1 MLKFDSVTY
10 QIKDEV
16 ILSDLNFT
24 IYPGEIVAILGVSG
38 AGKSSVFHLL
48 TGEKRISSGDILLD
62 NFSLK
67 KLSASSLQKYRR
79 QIGIIFQDFRLLPN
93 KTVYENVAY
102 ALEVTGQE
110 EKIAIKVPELLE
122 LVGLSDKAKNFPKEL
137 SGGEKQRT
145 AIARALVHDPKILI
159 ADEATGNLDPKNS
172 RLVGQLL
179 KKINQEKDV
188 TVIFSTHDPIVVK
201 ELTPRV
207 IRLEAGKVLFDKTE
221 CSVLEAFTG
230 VM

>member
-1 MLKFDSVTY
+1 MLQFDSVTY
-10 QIKDEV
+10 RIKDDL
-16 ILSDLNFT
+16 ILDDLSFT
-24 IYPGEIVAILGVSG
+24 VYPGEMVAILGVSG

-48 TGEKRISSGDILLD
+48 TGEKRITSGDILLD

-67 KLSASSLQKYRR
+67 QLSTASLQKYRR
-79 QIGIIFQDFRLLPN
+79 QIGIIFQDFRLLPT

-110 EKIAIKVPELLE
+110 SDIVTKVPELLA
-122 LVGLSDKAKNFPKEL
+122 LVGLSDKAKHFPKEL

-145 AIARALVHDPKILI
+145 AIARAMVHDPKILI

-172 RLVGQLL
+172 RLVSQLL
-179 KKINQEKDV
+179 QKINQEKGV
-188 TVIFSTHDPIVVK
+188 TIIFSTHDPIVVK
-201 ELTPRV
+201 EIKPRV
-207 IRLEAGKVLFDKTE
+207 IRLEAGKVLFDKVD
-221 CSVLEAFTG
+221 CPVVEAFTG